1 MLEKKV
7 YAFISDGTAEF
18 TTAKKETI
26 GFYSYAFSSEK
37 LNKFLYQYKPTES
50 IECLQLLPFKKINKK
65 KNNLIWSSETLYLV
79 MSDTERTQIDFQSQ
93 DEFTELLFLINGST
107 THRNN

>member
-18 TTAKKETI
+18 TTAKKATI
-26 GFYSYAFSSEK
+26 GFYSYTFSSEK

-50 IECLQLLPFKKINKK
+50 TECLQLLPLKKD
-65 KNNLIWSSETLYLV
+65 LIWSSETPYLV
-79 MSDTERTQIDFQSQ
+79 MSDTERTQLDFQSQ
-93 DEFTELLFLINGST
+93 DEFTELLFVTNGST
-107 THRNN
+107 AHRNN